1 VSHLDAAPDLAL
13 FLFLP
18 WFVILAVLY
27 WLYPR
32 QPRDAARR
40 LFDSIAL
47 LVVVAAFVA
56 SLHWAHAHATRA
68 HGTMW
73 PQILA
78 TSVGYGVFLLLLG
91 LAVLVRRAWLR
102 RRASVRL

>member
-1 VSHLDAAPDLAL
+1 VNHLDAAPDLAL
-13 FLFLP
+13 LLFLP
-18 WFVILAVLY
+18 WFLILAGLY

-40 LFDSIAL
+40 LFDGIAL
-47 LVVVAAFVA
+47 VVAVAAFVA

-68 HGTMW
+68 HGTLW

-78 TSVGYGVFLLLLG
+78 TSVGYGVFLLVLG
-91 LAVLVRRAWLR
+91 VAVLVRRAWLR
-102 RRASVRL
+102 RRMSVRM

>member
-1 VSHLDAAPDLAL
+1 MNNLAGAPDLAL
-13 FLFLP
+13 ILFAP
-18 WFVILAVLY
+18 WFVILAALY

-40 LFDSIAL
+40 MFDAVAL
-47 LVVVAAFVA
+47 LVAVAAFIA
-56 SLHWAHAHATRA
+56 ALHWAHHVATRA

-78 TSVGYGVFLLLLG
+78 TSVGYGVFLLALAI
-91 LAVLVRRAWLR
+91 AVLVRRAWLR
-102 RRASVRL
+102 RRASTRL